1 MSATTQS
8 PRNSELEVSG
18 HARRRWETRSHQPHL
33 DPRAAWSE
41 AKSVHYPSLKPPS
54 EHARYHTETD
64 LVLLVAQDGTMTT
77 CIPLSDRS
85 PDEQQY
91 VRNQVTNQ

>member
-8 PRNSELEVSG
+8 PRNFELEISA
-18 HARRRWETRSHQPHL
+18 HARRRWEKRSSQRHL

-41 AKSVHYPSLKPPS
+41 AEPVHYPSLKPPS
-54 EHARYHTETD
+54 EHARYHESTD

-91 VRNQVTNQ
+91 VRNQVTDQ

>member
-8 PRNSELEVSG
+8 PQSVELEVSG
-18 HARRRWETRSHQPHL
+18 HARHRWEKRSPQPHL
-33 DPRAAWSE
+33 DLRAAWSE
-41 AKSVHYPSLKPPS
+41 AESVHYPSIKPPS

-91 VRNQVTNQ
+91 VRNQVSD